1 VVGIVVFAFMGLSL
15 AITATGTA
23 RFAATMGYSPSVGYI
38 VGAIFD
44 IAKDVLLVA
53 VLALWKRRALVISAI
68 IGLAWL
74 GLVTYS
80 VLATHATITTAISA
94 IERSGAWKMEL
105 RGNAED
111 ELNSVKQ
118 QLDALNRPTPPRPVK
133 TVRAALGATRVP
145 PGIWKD
151 SHECE
156 AIQESAYFAKACAQ
170 VVQLRTELTMAEDY
184 ERLSARANELR
195 KGLAETPI
203 IATSD
208 PLSAAFAATLGRL
221 LPVSGTE
228 GVALLLT
235 MVVEIL
241 SCFGLAALR
250 TLYNSDD
257 PTTVAGRRSKWSLGV
272 IRDVPA
278 DTSGRDLPDLK
289 NLLPEQ
295 SQIVLPG
302 SSPKPAAAGNSKPRS
317 RAREER
323 AGNSSNVV
331 QMMQAPSSPQRSDGA
346 PQGMEGGSAG
356 REDKCSPSVVRNDSG
371 REQPD
376 IKKILPEPVK
386 SVLPTTSLKSP
397 VGRQSRPCSR
407 TREERAGSSS
417 NVVQMRLAPSSLQR
431 SDAAPPLV
439 KGGSGSPCTV
449 GSHVPAFVQDR
460 LRSAPGPSVGAT
472 DLRDVYV
479 AWCADQGYTPLS
491 PQKLSAELMALGFT
505 KWKTGGRIRYRNL

>member
-1 VVGIVVFAFMGLSL
+1 MRDVAGLLSVTLFDRVSCAASAILSGSFKGALSQERNASNVSWNKTSNGMRASWPTIVGIGIVVFAFAALSL
-15 AITATGTA
+15 AVTATGTA
-23 RFAATMGYSPSVGYI
+23 RFAVAMGYSPTLGYV

-44 IAKDVLLVA
+44 FAKEVLPVGIPS
-53 VLALWKRRALVISAI
+53 LWKRRGLVISPI
-68 IGLAWL
+68 TGLTWI
-74 GLVTYS
+74 GLVTFS

-133 TVRAALGATRVP
+133 TVRAALAATRVP

-203 IATSD
+203 VATSD

-221 LPVSGTE
+221 LPVGGTE

-250 TLYNSDD
+250 ALYNSDD
-257 PTTVAGRRSKWSLGV
+257 PTTVAGRRSKWSTAV
-272 IRDVPA
+272 VRDVPA
-278 DTSGRDLPDLK
+278 DTSGRDLPALK

-295 SQIVLPG
+295 SQTVLPG
-302 SSPKPAAAGNSKPRS
+302 PSPKPAAAGNSKPLS
-317 RAREER
+317 HA
-323 AGNSSNVV
+323 
-331 QMMQAPSSPQRSDGA
+331 
-346 PQGMEGGSAG
+346 
-356 REDKCSPSVVRNDSG
+356 
-371 REQPD
+371 
-376 IKKILPEPVK
+376 
-386 SVLPTTSLKSP
+386 
-397 VGRQSRPCSR
+397 
-407 TREERAGSSS
+407 REERAGSSS
-417 NVVQMRLAPSSLQR
+417 NVVQLMQAPSSPQR
-431 SDAAPPLV
+431 SDATPQGAE
-439 KGGSGSPCTV
+439 GGS
-449 GSHVPAFVQDR
+449 A
-460 LRSAPGPSVGAT
+460 
-472 DLRDVYV
+472 
-479 AWCADQGYTPLS
+479 
-491 PQKLSAELMALGFT
+491 
-505 KWKTGGRIRYRNL
+505 GRE